1 MQNHS
6 RINHFILPHCGHYNV
21 MLSVWSRATYE
32 VVVIRINQT
41 LQPPAL
47 HEALLGGSAV
57 IGMIWFLSAQGGV
70 SLTALSHHYLLT
82 VIGSFG

>member
-1 MQNHS
+1 MQNHL
-6 RINHFILPHCGHYNV
+6 RRNHSILPRSCHYNV

-32 VVVIRINQT
+32 AVLVRINQT
-41 LQPPAL
+41 PQPPAL
-47 HEALLGGSAV
+47 HEAMLGGSAV